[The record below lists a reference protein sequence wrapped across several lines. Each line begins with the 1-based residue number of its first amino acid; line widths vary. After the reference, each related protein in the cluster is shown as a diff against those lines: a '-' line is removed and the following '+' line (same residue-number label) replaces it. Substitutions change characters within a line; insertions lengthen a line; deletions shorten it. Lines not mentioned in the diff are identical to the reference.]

1 MATPSKLKPGA
12 MVRRKGEPNA
22 PILTFVA
29 RHGSKYCRCQCDRY
43 KGLDGPDDAGFVDV
57 SDWDMA
63 RKYER
68 VFLRLN
74 SLLNGKQGANDMKI
88 KDALDLVR
96 LLLASGHSMERA
108 VRVAAVR
115 FKIPE
120 SKIREALHD

>member
-1 MATPSKLKPGA
+1 MTTPSKLKPGA

-22 PILTFVA
+22 PIFTFVA

-68 VFLRLN
+68 VFVRPN
-74 SLLNGKQGANDMKI
+74 SAVKTEVDAYKVFEDTGKLPVAIEKPQARQLTG
-88 KDALDLVR
+88 
-96 LLLASGHSMERA
+96 ER
-108 VRVAAVR
+108 
-115 FKIPE
+115 
-120 SKIREALHD
+120 